1 MILLEIKKALEEILK
16 ENLVDWLSDDQ
27 KNLIV
32 LEAEK
37 SGINNQV
44 DLAKFVMIDSK
55 VFKSSTNNTIAGVDF
70 SESLK
75 QLKSL

>member
-55 VFKSSTNNTIAGVDF
+55 VFKSST
-70 SESLK
+70 
-75 QLKSL
+75 

>member
-1 MILLEIKKALEEILK
+1 MILLEIKNSLEEILK
-16 ENLVDWLSDDQ
+16 ENLVDWLSEDQ

-44 DLAKFVMIDSK
+44 DLASFIMMDSK
-55 VFKSSTNNTIAGVDF
+55 VFKLSY
-70 SESLK
+70 
-75 QLKSL
+75 